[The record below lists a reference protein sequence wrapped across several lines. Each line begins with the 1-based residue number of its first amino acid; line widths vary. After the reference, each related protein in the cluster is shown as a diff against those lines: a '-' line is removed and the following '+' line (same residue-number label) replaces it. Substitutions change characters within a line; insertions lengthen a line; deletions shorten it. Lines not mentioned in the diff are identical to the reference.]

1 MNTPAPLQPNVAAA
15 TAATGNSN
23 SISGAT
29 EKSTFSILIIAK
41 NPEVE
46 GLMQTLLKASGFECQ
61 FAPQGGLGLT
71 MFETNPADLVLI
83 STDLPD
89 RNGFEVCLKL
99 REKSTVPVL
108 MVTTKRSTEEEFRG
122 LKVGAD
128 AYLEEPFNSRLVMA
142 HIVAQL
148 RRTYKYDGQSK
159 NSENAQDESQNGH
172 ARARRLG
179 ELRSV
184 PLYGAANPVSK
195 GQQRRRCGT
204 DLPKLRRRTTR
215 LLSRSAKSNS
225 QRLKRLSKRLLAQLF
240 QRLTLLHE
248 AIPQRER

>member
-1 MNTPAPLQPNVAAA
+1 MTTTARNKDTLQSMNNISANQTTQA
-15 TAATGNSN
+15 TAGE
-23 SISGAT
+23 GAT
-29 EKSTFSILIIAK
+29 KKTFLILIIAK

-61 FAPQGGLGLT
+61 FAPQGGMGLA
-71 MFETNPADLVLI
+71 MFESTPADLVLI

-108 MVTTKRSTEEEFRG
+108 MVTTKRNSEEEFRG

-128 AYLEEPFNSRLVMA
+128 VYLEEPFNSRLVMA

-159 NSENAQDESQNGH
+159 NSEAAQDEAAQATPVPAGWASCDACHYMGPQTQFQKVSSEGDSELVCPNCG
-172 ARARRLG
+172 AEQRAAVEVG
-179 ELRSV
+179 
-184 PLYGAANPVSK
+184 
-195 GQQRRRCGT
+195 
-204 DLPKLRRRTTR
+204 
-215 LLSRSAKSNS
+215 
-225 QRLKRLSKRLLAQLF
+225 
-240 QRLTLLHE
+240 
-248 AIPQRER
+248 

>member
-1 MNTPAPLQPNVAAA
+1 MSNPAPSQSGSAVAA
-15 TAATGNSN
+15 TATAPNGSD
-23 SISGAT
+23 A
-29 EKSTFSILIIAK
+29 KSTFSILIIAK
-41 NPEVE
+41 DPEVE
-46 GLMQTLLKASGFECQ
+46 GLMQTLLKASGFDCQ

-159 NSENAQDESQNGH
+159 NSEETQSQSEQSTPVPAGWASCEACH
-172 ARARRLG
+172 YMG
-179 ELRSV
+179 PQTQFQQVSSEGDSELV
-184 PLYGAANPVSK
+184 CPNCGAE
-195 GQQRRRCGT
+195 QRTEFAVG
-204 DLPKLRRRTTR
+204 
-215 LLSRSAKSNS
+215 
-225 QRLKRLSKRLLAQLF
+225 
-240 QRLTLLHE
+240 
-248 AIPQRER
+248 

>member
-1 MNTPAPLQPNVAAA
+1 MNNAA
-15 TAATGNSN
+15 TNPINPMASTTNLTATQ
-23 SISGAT
+23 
-29 EKSTFSILIIAK
+29 EKTTYSILIIAK

-61 FAPQGGLGLT
+61 FAPQGGLGLS
-71 MFETNPADLVLI
+71 MFETKPADLVLI

-108 MVTTKRSTEEEFRG
+108 MVTTKRSSEEEFRG

-159 NSENAQDESQNGH
+159 NSEADSEEEHSTPVPAGWASCDACHYMGPQTQFQTVTNDGDSELVCPNCGAEQ
-172 ARARRLG
+172 RAAFEVG
-179 ELRSV
+179 
-184 PLYGAANPVSK
+184 
-195 GQQRRRCGT
+195 
-204 DLPKLRRRTTR
+204 
-215 LLSRSAKSNS
+215 
-225 QRLKRLSKRLLAQLF
+225 
-240 QRLTLLHE
+240 
-248 AIPQRER
+248 

>member
-1 MNTPAPLQPNVAAA
+1 MNNANISPTNAAVAGIKA
-15 TAATGNSN
+15 
-23 SISGAT
+23 SGAEAKT
-29 EKSTFSILIIAK
+29 TFSILIIAK

-61 FAPQGGLGLT
+61 FAPQGGLGLS
-71 MFETNPADLVLI
+71 MFESNPADMVLI
-83 STDLPD
+83 STELPD

-159 NSENAQDESQNGH
+159 NSEVAEAENEQATLVPAGWASCEACHYMGPQTQFQTVSSEGDAELVCPNCGAEQ
-172 ARARRLG
+172 RATFEVG
-179 ELRSV
+179 
-184 PLYGAANPVSK
+184 
-195 GQQRRRCGT
+195 
-204 DLPKLRRRTTR
+204 
-215 LLSRSAKSNS
+215 
-225 QRLKRLSKRLLAQLF
+225 
-240 QRLTLLHE
+240 
-248 AIPQRER
+248 

>member
-1 MNTPAPLQPNVAAA
+1 MNNKDINSANAALA
-15 TAATGNSN
+15 EINA
-23 SISGAT
+23 SGAEAKT
-29 EKSTFSILIIAK
+29 TFSILIIAK

-46 GLMQTLLKASGFECQ
+46 GLMQILLKASGFECQ
-61 FAPQGGLGLT
+61 FAPQGGLGLS
-71 MFETNPADLVLI
+71 MFESNPADLVLI
-83 STDLPD
+83 STELPD

-159 NSENAQDESQNGH
+159 NSEVADDDAEQGTPVPAGWASCEACHYMGPQTQFQTVSSEGDSELVCPNCGAEQ
-172 ARARRLG
+172 RAAFEVG
-179 ELRSV
+179 
-184 PLYGAANPVSK
+184 
-195 GQQRRRCGT
+195 
-204 DLPKLRRRTTR
+204 
-215 LLSRSAKSNS
+215 
-225 QRLKRLSKRLLAQLF
+225 
-240 QRLTLLHE
+240 
-248 AIPQRER
+248 